1 MVLFIYSFF
10 VKNCFTKIPFLDEFL
25 NPFLLD
31 VQNISNFEFQEEE
44 AAASMDKNGCASED
58 IKFFVEKKPF
68 PLNAIFQTVSSLFP
82 ERGNPDELKE
92 K

>member
-1 MVLFIYSFF
+1 
-10 VKNCFTKIPFLDEFL
+10 
-25 NPFLLD
+25 
-31 VQNISNFEFQEEE
+31 
-44 AAASMDKNGCASED
+44 MDTNGCSSGD

-82 ERGNPDELKE
+82 ERGNPEELKE